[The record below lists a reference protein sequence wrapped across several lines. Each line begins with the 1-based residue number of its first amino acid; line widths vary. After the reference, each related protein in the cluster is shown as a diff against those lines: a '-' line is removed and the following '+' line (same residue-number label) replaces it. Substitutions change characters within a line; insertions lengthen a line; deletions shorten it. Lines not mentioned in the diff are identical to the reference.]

1 MIYLGINVS
10 HGASAAL
17 MIEGKIV
24 RAFQEERFNKIKNFV
39 GYPKKSIEE
48 CIKFIKKKNLKI
60 DKAGFST
67 INNIAFPFKYPLDNY
82 LNINDWLSYY
92 LDDFFN
98 KKSKIKQIKQKIK
111 NKKKYKKIDLYL
123 NYKKIKEKDYFSN
136 YSIFRNLQ
144 KSYLE
149 KQAKGLINEIS
160 FIDHHTCH
168 AHYSAFAPNI
178 KDNKSA
184 IITLD
189 SEGDGLNQT
198 FWIFD
203 KKKNS
208 LKKINESSECD
219 LARIYRFITLI
230 LKMKPNEHEY
240 KVMGLAPYAKNE
252 YSTGVYNDIFKDILK
267 VKNCKI
273 LHKKRPKNL
282 FRYLYQKTREYR
294 FDNIAGAA
302 QILVE
307 KVAGELLSQIYK
319 KYKIKSFSISG
330 GVSMNIKMNKNLSM
344 LPFVKKIYVAPT
356 GTDESLALGA
366 CYSLNKK
373 NKSNKPIKNIY
384 LGRNMSSFKITDSSI
399 IEKLGNRKKYVV
411 KKKVF
416 HKEIAKLLKKGEII
430 AVARDKEEFG
440 ARALGNRSIIANPS
454 IDGVVQKINEQIKN
468 RDFWMPFAIT
478 ILSEK
483 HKDYIFNKKSLD
495 CEFMTIGFDTKLNK
509 YQKIK
514 NGTHPYD
521 KTVRPQILKKKF
533 NEKYYSLIN
542 EFYKIS
548 KIPALLN
555 TSLNL
560 HGLPISSTIDDVI
573 HTFKNS
579 GLKFLYLDDR
589 ILVKKINLKF

>member
-17 MIEGKIV
+17 MIDGKIV
-24 RAFQEERFNKIKNFV
+24 MAFQEERFNKIKNFV
-39 GYPKKSIEE
+39 GYPKRSIEE
-48 CIKFIKKKNLKI
+48 CINFVSKKNLKI

-67 INNIAFPFKYPLDNY
+67 INNIVFPFKYPLDNC
-82 LNINDWLSYY
+82 LNIDDWLSYY
-92 LDDFFN
+92 LDGFFN
-98 KKSKIKQIKQKIK
+98 KKAKIKQIKEKIK
-111 NKKKYKKIDLYL
+111 NKKKFKKIDQYL

-144 KSYLE
+144 KSFLE
-149 KQAKGLINEIS
+149 KQAKGLIKEIL
-160 FIDHHTCH
+160 FLDHHTCH

-178 KDNKSA
+178 KENKSA

-189 SEGDGLNQT
+189 SEGDGINQT

-203 KKKNS
+203 KKKNF

-252 YSTGVYNDIFKDILK
+252 YLTNVYNNIFKDILK
-267 VKNCKI
+267 VKNCKV
-273 LHKKRPKNL
+273 LHKNRPKNL
-282 FRYLYQKTREYR
+282 FQYLFQKTREHR
-294 FDNIAGAA
+294 FDNIAGAT

-307 KVAGELLSQIYK
+307 KVSTELFSQIYK

-366 CYSLNKK
+366 CYYLNKK

-384 LGRNMSSFKITDSSI
+384 LGQNISSLKITDSSI
-399 IEKLGNRKKYVV
+399 IKKLGNQKKYIVRKKVS
-411 KKKVF
+411 
-416 HKEIAKLLKKGEII
+416 HKQIAKLLKSGEII
-430 AVARDKEEFG
+430 AIARDKEEFG

-454 IDGVVQKINEQIKN
+454 VNGIVQKINEQIKN

-483 HKDYIFNKKSLD
+483 HKNYIFNSKSLD
-495 CEFMTIGFDTKLNK
+495 CEFMTIGFDTKINN

-521 KTVRPQILKKKF
+521 KTVRPQILKKQF
-533 NEKYYSLIN
+533 NEKYHSLIN
-542 EFYKIS
+542 EFYKVTN
-548 KIPALLN
+548 IPALLN

-560 HGLPISSTIDDVI
+560 HGLPISSTIDDI
-573 HTFKNS
+573 LYTFKNS

-589 ILVKKINLKF
+589 ILIQKKLI

>member
-17 MIEGKIV
+17 MMDGKIIM
-24 RAFQEERFNKIKNFV
+24 AFQEERFNKIKNFV
-39 GYPKKSIEE
+39 GYPKKSIDE
-48 CIKFIKKKNLKI
+48 CIKFIDQNNLEI
-60 DKAGFST
+60 DKAAFST
-67 INNIAFPFKYPLDNY
+67 IYNPTFPFKYPLDNY
-82 LNINDWLSYY
+82 LDIDEWLSYY
-92 LDDFFN
+92 LDDFYIKN
-98 KKSKIKQIKQKIK
+98 SKITKIKKIIK
-111 NKKKYKKIDLYL
+111 NKKKSKKIEQYL
-123 NYKKIKEKDYFSN
+123 NYNKIKEKDYFSN
-136 YSIFRNLQ
+136 YSVFRNLQ
-144 KSYLE
+144 KSFLE
-149 KQAKGLINEIS
+149 KQAKGLIKKIL
-160 FIDHHTCH
+160 FVDHHTCH
-168 AHYSAFAPNI
+168 AYYSAFAPNI
-178 KDNKSA
+178 KDNKTA

-219 LARIYRFITLI
+219 LARIYRFVTLI

-252 YSTGVYNDIFKDILK
+252 YLLGVYNNIFKNILK

-273 LHKKRPKNL
+273 LHKNRPKNL
-282 FRYLYQKTREYR
+282 FRYLYQKTRGYR
-294 FDNIAGAA
+294 FDNIAGAT

-307 KVAGELLSQIYK
+307 KISSELFFQIFK
-319 KYKIKSFSISG
+319 KYKLKSFSISG
-330 GVSMNIKMNKNLSM
+330 GVSMNIKMNKNLAM

-366 CYSLNKK
+366 CYYLNK
-373 NKSNKPIKNIY
+373 NNNSNKPIENIY
-384 LGRNMSSFKITDSSI
+384 LGRAISSFKVSSTSITK
-399 IEKLGNRKKYVV
+399 KLSDKKKYLI
-411 KKKVF
+411 KNKVS
-416 HKEIAKLLKKGEII
+416 HKHIAKLLKRGEII

-454 IDGVVQKINEQIKN
+454 VNGIVQKINEQIKN

-478 ILSEK
+478 ILNEK
-483 HKDYIFNKKSLD
+483 HKNYIFNNKSLD
-495 CEFMTIGFDTKLNK
+495 CEFMTIGFDTKLKN
-509 YQKIK
+509 YERIK

-533 NEKYYSLIN
+533 NEKYHSIIN

-548 KIPALLN
+548 DIPALLN

-560 HGLPISSTIDDVI
+560 HGLPISSTIDDI
-573 HTFKNS
+573 LLTFTRS

-589 ILVKKINLKF
+589 ILIEKK

>member
-17 MIEGKIV
+17 MIDGEIV
-24 RAFQEERFNKIKNFV
+24 MAFQEERFNKIKNFI

-48 CIKFIKKKNLKI
+48 CIKFVNKNNLKI

-67 INNIAFPFKYPLDNY
+67 INNIVFPFKYPIDNY
-82 LNINDWLSYY
+82 LNVDDYLSYY

-98 KKSKIKQIKQKIK
+98 KKLKIKKIKQKIK
-111 NKKKYKKIDLYL
+111 NKRKFKKIDQYL
-123 NYKKIKEKDYFSN
+123 NYSKIKEKDYFSN
-136 YSIFRNLQ
+136 CSIFRNLQ
-144 KSYLE
+144 KSFLE

-178 KDNKSA
+178 KENKSA

-189 SEGDGLNQT
+189 SEGDGINQT

-208 LKKINESSECD
+208 LEKINESSECD
-219 LARIYRFITLI
+219 LARIYKFITLI
-230 LKMKPNEHEY
+230 LKMKPMEHEY

-252 YSTGVYNDIFKDILK
+252 YLTSVYNNIFKDILK
-267 VKNCKI
+267 VKNCKV
-273 LHKKRPKNL
+273 LHKNRPKDL

-294 FDNIAGAA
+294 FDNIAGAT

-307 KVAGELLSQIYK
+307 KVSGELLTQIYK

-344 LPFVKKIYVAPT
+344 LPFLKKIYVAPT

-366 CYSLNKK
+366 CYYLNKK

-384 LGRNMSSFKITDSSI
+384 LGQNISSLKITDTTI
-399 IEKLGNRKKYVV
+399 IKKLADQKKYIVRKKVS
-411 KKKVF
+411 
-416 HKEIAKLLKKGEII
+416 HEQIAKLLKMGEII
-430 AVARDKEEFG
+430 AVARGKEEFG

-454 IDGVVQKINEQIKN
+454 VDGVVQKINEQIKN

-483 HKDYIFNKKSLD
+483 HKNYIFNNKSLD
-495 CEFMTIGFDTKLNK
+495 CEFMTIGFDTKLNN

-548 KIPALLN
+548 NIPALLN

-560 HGLPISSTIDDVI
+560 HGLPISSTIDDI
-573 HTFKNS
+573 LYTFKNS
-579 GLKFLYLDDR
+579 GLRFLYLDDR
-589 ILVKKINLKF
+589 ILIKKRLS

>member
-17 MIEGKIV
+17 MIDGEIV
-24 RAFQEERFNKIKNFV
+24 MAFQEERFNKIKNFI

-48 CIKFIKKKNLKI
+48 CIKFVNKNNLKI

-67 INNIAFPFKYPLDNY
+67 INNIVFPFKYPIDNY
-82 LNINDWLSYY
+82 LNVDDYLSYY

-98 KKSKIKQIKQKIK
+98 KKLKIKKIKQKIK
-111 NKKKYKKIDLYL
+111 NKRKFKKIDQYL
-123 NYKKIKEKDYFSN
+123 NYSKIKEKDYFSN
-136 YSIFRNLQ
+136 CSVFRNLQ
-144 KSYLE
+144 KSFLE

-178 KDNKSA
+178 KENKSA

-189 SEGDGLNQT
+189 SEGDGINQT

-208 LKKINESSECD
+208 LEKINESSECD
-219 LARIYRFITLI
+219 LARIYKFITLI
-230 LKMKPNEHEY
+230 LKMKPMEHEY

-252 YSTGVYNDIFKDILK
+252 YLTSVYNNIFKDILK
-267 VKNCKI
+267 VKNCKV
-273 LHKKRPKNL
+273 LHKNRPKDL

-294 FDNIAGAA
+294 FDNIAGAT

-307 KVAGELLSQIYK
+307 KVSGELLTQIYK

-344 LPFVKKIYVAPT
+344 LPFLKKIYVAPT

-366 CYSLNKK
+366 CYYLNKK

-384 LGRNMSSFKITDSSI
+384 LGQNISSLKITDTTI
-399 IEKLGNRKKYVV
+399 IKKLADQKKYIVRKKVS
-411 KKKVF
+411 
-416 HKEIAKLLKKGEII
+416 HEQIAKLLKMGEII
-430 AVARDKEEFG
+430 AVARGKEEFG

-454 IDGVVQKINEQIKN
+454 VDGVVQKINEQIKN

-483 HKDYIFNKKSLD
+483 HKNYIFNNKSLD
-495 CEFMTIGFDTKLNK
+495 CEFMTIGFDTKLNN

-548 KIPALLN
+548 NIPALLN

-560 HGLPISSTIDDVI
+560 HGLPISSTIDDI
-573 HTFKNS
+573 LYTFKNS
-579 GLKFLYLDDR
+579 GLRFLYLDDR
-589 ILVKKINLKF
+589 ILIKKRLS